1 METSCSGEVDRRRSS
16 RGSRCTP
23 PLTCTPTIV
32 PASNGCAAT
41 APAGKQLAPPTP
53 SRRITG
59 QASPRQE
66 YPWSAVA
73 RSLDQVRRRQGA
85 LHDEASHPR
94 QAGPGDDRPRA
105 RREVGGAGAAAAR
118 QPCQVP
124 RGFRALHGPG
134 GEREA
139 RPTLLRPA
147 PSCGRWWCR
156 WGLVQLR
163 PQVALS
169 RARQHRKSP
178 RASRLSS

>member
-1 METSCSGEVDRRRSS
+1 MGTSSSGELDRRRSS

-23 PLTCTPTIV
+23 PLTCTAMTV

-59 QASPRQE
+59 QASPRQQ

-73 RSLDQVRRRQGA
+73 RSLGQVRRRQGA

-94 QAGPGDDRPRA
+94 QAGLGAHRA
-105 RREVGGAGAAAAR
+105 PSRRGTRSSHPAAAR

-134 GEREA
+134 SERKA

-147 PSCGRWWCR
+147 PSCARWWCQAV
-156 WGLVQLR
+156 LVQLR